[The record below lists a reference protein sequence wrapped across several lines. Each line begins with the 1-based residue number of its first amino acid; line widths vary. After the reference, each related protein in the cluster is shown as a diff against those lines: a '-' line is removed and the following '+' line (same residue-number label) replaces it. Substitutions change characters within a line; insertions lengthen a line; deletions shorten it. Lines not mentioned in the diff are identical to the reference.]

1 MRIADN
7 AKSNAI
13 QYEFPLNERI
23 RRFLR
28 LEFLFVQTEYYL
40 EGQSQWES
48 RAVLLHLIEILE
60 SLSRSDIKGEL
71 MAELERHHSQFER
84 YNDRPEVNQ
93 QQLEQL
99 LGNLRHLIEELC
111 NYPGQLGQSLR
122 DMEFIN
128 SIRQRVAIPGGTC
141 TFDLPAFHAWL
152 QQPHQTRQL
161 MLQQWYDE
169 LALPARAIHTIL
181 QMIRETGVR
190 SQEAAYAG
198 VFERDLDPERPF
210 QLVKITLPPNTSRFP
225 EISAGRH
232 RITIRF
238 LEQPDF
244 RQRPVLCAQDI
255 NFRLALCG
263 AA

>member
-1 MRIADN
+1 MRIADSS
-7 AKSNAI
+7 KSNAV

-28 LEFLFVQTEYYL
+28 LEFLFLQTEYYL
-40 EGQSQWES
+40 HGESHWES

-71 MAELERHHSQFER
+71 MAELERHHGQLER
-84 YNDRPEVNQ
+84 YGHRQAID
-93 QQLEQL
+93 QQLPGQL
-99 LGNLRHLIEELC
+99 RRLIEELC
-111 NYPGQLGQSLR
+111 TYPGQLGQSLR
-122 DMEFIN
+122 EMEFIN
-128 SIRQRVAIPGGTC
+128 IIRQRIAIPGGTC
-141 TFDLPAFHAWL
+141 AFDLPVLHAWL
-152 QQPHQTRQL
+152 QQPTQARQHT
-161 MLQQWYDE
+161 LQQWYDE
-169 LALPARAIHTIL
+169 LALPVQAIHTIL
-181 QMIRETGVR
+181 QVIRETGAR

-198 VFERDLDPERPF
+198 VFERTLDPERPF
-210 QLVKITLPPNTSRFP
+210 QIVRITLPPHASSFP

-238 LEQPDF
+238 LEQPDPD
-244 RQRPVLCAQDI
+244 QRPFLCGQDI